1 MLDSFRPHL
10 WRIFLCICGNV
21 FIICGIC
28 GNMFSKYV
36 QVGSNSGPQVPKI
49 LIFPLLISRGKIF
62 GFSKSV
68 VNLPTLTEPVLY
80 FQYIIFNSF
89 EPFSDFLWIPVLLLV
104 LFNFQH
110 PNNLL
115 FFLLIFF
122 FSSLWS
128 FGFYICLVFC
138 HLISCIRFLFFSFLV
153 ICLFVSYLLFNY
165 YFPLLTLLVF
175 LSPGWHFPLRNI
187 FLPSLFSLFQNAA
200 HHSMPLMYSR
210 FWNTVIWDS

>member
-1 MLDSFRPHL
+1 M
-10 WRIFLCICGNV
+10 

-115 FFLLIFF
+115 FFRLIFF
-122 FSSLWS
+122 FFLTLILW
-128 FGFYICLVFC
+128 FLHMPCFLPPYFMYP
-138 HLISCIRFLFFSFLV
+138 FPLFFFFSY
-153 ICLFVSYLLFNY
+153 LFVC
-165 YFPLLTLLVF
+165 F
-175 LSPGWHFPLRNI
+175 LS
-187 FLPSLFSLFQNAA
+187 S
-200 HHSMPLMYSR
+200 
-210 FWNTVIWDS
+210 V